1 MKRRLGIA
9 IVAVVTAVG
18 LFVLVTL
25 PSATVQLPVTQP
37 ATTAVGAYHVHT
49 TRSDGSGTVDE
60 VARAAAEAGL
70 QFVILTDH
78 LTEENGS
85 LLPEP
90 PRYHAGVLVI
100 DAMEVSTREGHLVA
114 LGLSGPPP
122 YPLGGEARDVME
134 DVTRLG
140 GWSVVAHPDSPKPDL
155 RWRGR
160 AGSGVEWINADSEWR
175 DNSPGRLVQVAL
187 HSLVRPAPAI
197 ASLFARPHDTMARWE
212 RAARTRPVV
221 GLAAVDAHARIGLD
235 ERSEPRVA
243 RTLLARPAYVDM
255 FRTLV
260 QAVWLEHP
268 LTGDAGADA
277 AAVLDAMRAGQTY
290 SAVTALATPAVL
302 SVTADAS
309 QIRAS
314 VAGAPEAIV
323 SIWHAGRQISAAPV
337 TTSSETSSPGLY
349 RVEVQWPGAEV
360 PWMVSAPLYVPP
372 VTPPGTTPSEAPA
385 HTGTGPVLQT
395 IPIAPDSAW
404 VVEHHPATTATWRHD
419 DAITVFTYTLARGT
433 APGQY
438 AALVSALDASQ
449 SFEEISFT
457 VSADR
462 PMRFSVQVRLPDAS
476 GGGERWVRSV
486 YAEPTPRTVR
496 LRLEEFEPAGRPTTR
511 RPVAARL
518 QSLLFVVDAPHT
530 LPGTSG
536 TMRVSNVALHAA
548 TPQAALRSER

>member
-9 IVAVVTAVG
+9 IVAVVTAVS

-60 VARAAAEAGL
+60 VAQAAAEAGL
-70 QFVILTDH
+70 QFVILADH
-78 LTEENGS
+78 LTEENAS

-90 PRYHAGVLVI
+90 PRYHAGVLII

-160 AGSGVEWINADSEWR
+160 AGGGVEWINADSEWR

-212 RAARTRPVV
+212 RTARTRPVV

-243 RTLLARPAYVDM
+243 RTLLARPSYVDM

-268 LTGDAGADA
+268 LTGDAVADA

-302 SVTADAS
+302 SVTADTS

-314 VAGAPEAIV
+314 VAGASEAIV
-323 SIWHAGRQISAAPV
+323 SIWHAGRQISAAPA
-337 TTSSETSSPGLY
+337 TTSAEAVLPGLY
-349 RVEVQWPGAEV
+349 RVEVAWPGADV
-360 PWMVSAPLYVPP
+360 PWIVSAPLFVLPTGESSPVP
-372 VTPPGTTPSEAPA
+372 GDADAARPA
-385 HTGTGPVLQT
+385 LRAL
-395 IPIAPDSAW
+395 PIAPDGAW
-404 VVEHHPATTATWRHD
+404 VVEHHPASTAAWSHD
-419 DAITVFTYTLARGT
+419 GPITEFTYALAQGS

-438 AALVSALDASQ
+438 AALVSPLDASQ

-486 YAEPTPRTVR
+486 YAEPTPRIVR

-518 QSLLFVVDAPHT
+518 QSLLFVVDAPHSP
-530 LPGTSG
+530 PGSSG
-536 TMRVSNVALHAA
+536 RLRVSDVALHAA
-548 TPQAALRSER
+548 TPQAVLRSAR